1 MTSGDETN
9 IKTAFAVLNEARNQ
23 HRVRCHEVPGE
34 LRKDLDPKADPE
46 KRKRA
51 QAHVVA
57 VQNLFTWI
65 ESETTIGASV
75 SAHPDWDFSGEAETV
90 LSRTRDRLKLTSP
103 RITRVSSER
112 YQLNWVLDPEPA
124 GTDETI

>member
-1 MTSGDETN
+1 MTQVPEANT
-9 IKTAFAVLNEARNQ
+9 KTAFAVLNEARSQ
-23 HRVRCHEVPGE
+23 HRTRCHEVPAE
-34 LRKDLDPKADPE
+34 LRRDLDPKADPD

-57 VQNLFTWI
+57 IQNLFTWI

-90 LSRTRDRLKLTSP
+90 LARTRDRMKLTSP
-103 RITRVSSER
+103 RITRVSPER

-124 GTDETI
+124 GTDETT